1 MDPIIQ
7 VKDISYRYEEGEA
20 AQAQSKLVL
29 NGLSLEIPQ
38 GSFVT
43 IVGHNGSG
51 KSTFAKHLNAL
62 FVPSQGTVIVD
73 GIDTADEEQ
82 VWNVRRTAGMVFQN
96 PDNQM
101 VATVVEEDVAFGLEN
116 IGVPSKEIRVRVAKA
131 LDAVGMSK
139 FAKNSPHHLSG
150 GQKQRVSIAGVLA
163 MQPKV
168 ILFDEVTA
176 MLDPRGRQE
185 IMNIARRLHEEMG
198 ITIINITHNMEEAIL
213 SQRVIVLNDGRIAAD
228 ESPKELFAK
237 PEFLKNLGLNV
248 PLTTQLSAALH
259 RRGVPIPENLLTE
272 EEIVEALCQ
281 LK

>member
-7 VKDISYRYEEGEA
+7 VKDISYCYEEGEE
-20 AQAQSKLVL
+20 AQAQPKFVL

-116 IGVPSKEIRVRVAKA
+116 IGVPSEEIRVRVAKA
-131 LDAVGMSK
+131 LDAVGMSR

-163 MQPKV
+163 MQPKI

-185 IMNIARRLHEEMG
+185 IMNIARRLHAEMG

-213 SQRVIVLNDGRIAAD
+213 SQRVIVLNDGKIAAD

-237 PEFLKNLGLNV
+237 QAFLKGLGLNV
-248 PLTTQLSAALH
+248 PLTAQLSAALH
-259 RRGVPIPENLLTE
+259 RRGIPIPENLLTE
-272 EEIVEALCQ
+272 EEIVEALCR